1 MKLIWQPRQ
10 LIYLFKLR
18 EEDSMFPD
26 PACSGIA
33 VQWSTAGGVG
43 GGGVGAGVGRAA
55 RHQPGQRHPRG
66 GGAGACTVLYSM
78 VQCVVQNIP
87 WEPGPGRGEPGLDT

>member
-1 MKLIWQPRQ
+1 
-10 LIYLFKLR
+10 
-18 EEDSMFPD
+18 MFPD

-33 VQWSTAGGVG
+33 VQCCTAAVGVG
-43 GGGVGAGVGRAA
+43 DAVGAGVGRAA

-66 GGAGACTVLYSM
+66 GGAGACTVLYSL
-78 VQCVVQNIP
+78 VQCRVQYIP